1 MAGTTVNTMLRTSSG
16 TVYFDALLH
25 ADHNATVIPTQH
37 PVQTGAAITDHA
49 YMAPKEISLEIGM
62 TDVVSGTGASARAYQ
77 QFLTIMAERDLV
89 TVVTRLGAYQDMLL
103 TAISVP
109 DDYTTMNSLRC
120 TLTFTEIRV
129 ATVAT
134 VTVQGQTTG
143 GKTAVKPAAATTSGK
158 TAKTGETVKS
168 SSVHQPA
175 TQKPASTAKQSV
187 LHQLFGGSAQSN
199 SNYNPATASTSN
211 AGAKIAENKA
221 TNAAKTAPK
230 ASTVKAT
237 IPATKPINNKVNTVM
252 RG

>member
-89 TVVTRLGAYQDMLL
+89 TVVTRIGVYQDMLL

-109 DDYTTMNSLRC
+109 DDYTTMNALRC

-134 VTVQGQTTG
+134 VTVQGMTSG
-143 GKTAVKPAAATTSGK
+143 GKTTVVSG
-158 TAKTGETVKS
+158 TGASKAS
-168 SSVHQPA
+168 GDSFRQPS
-175 TQKPASTAKQSV
+175 TQKPSSTTKQSV
-187 LHQLFGGSAQSN
+187 LQEMYNSLFQSDSSAS
-199 SNYNPATASTSN
+199 SSKASTSN
-211 AGAKIAENKA
+211 AGAKVAENKA
-221 TNAAKTAPK
+221 SNAAKTAPK
-230 ASTVKAT
+230 AVTVKSTVA
-237 IPATKPINNKVNTVM
+237 ASKPINDKVNTRMLV
-252 RG
+252 